1 MKNNKNYIAL
11 VAMNGDTFDVV
22 FPDFDGLV
30 TQGDTYEEAVR
41 NAHEAL
47 AFHIDGMKEDELD
60 IPEPSNIKDIK
71 RNWWAW
77 KDWKDTDYAITLVS
91 LIPYSFPRKYT
102 LLMDSQLMAR
112 VDKVAKNRSA
122 FITQAVESY
131 LGDNKNQ
138 TKELLH
144 A

>member
-1 MKNNKNYIAL
+1 MKNNKSYIAL
-11 VAMNGDTFDVV
+11 VAMNGNTYDVV

-30 TQGDTYEEAVR
+30 TQGDSYDDAVR

-47 AFHIDGMKEDELD
+47 AFHIEGMTEDGLD
-60 IPEPSNIKDIK
+60 IPEPSTVTDIK

-77 KDWKDTDYAITLVS
+77 DDWKDTDYAITVVS

-102 LLMDSQLMAR
+102 LVMDSQLMAR
-112 VDKVAKNRSA
+112 VDKVTKNRSA
-122 FITQAVESY
+122 FIAQAVQSY
-131 LGDNKNQ
+131 LGNNNKGE
-138 TKELLH
+138 ELLQ